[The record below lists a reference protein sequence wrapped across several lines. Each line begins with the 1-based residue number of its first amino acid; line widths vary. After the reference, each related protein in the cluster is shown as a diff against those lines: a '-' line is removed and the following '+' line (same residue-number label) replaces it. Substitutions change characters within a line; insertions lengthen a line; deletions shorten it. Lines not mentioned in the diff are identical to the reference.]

1 MTAVALALGAGVG
14 FGLYLVAYEWKARSA
29 PPRTGIRRPATS
41 RLPQLQR
48 RAGLALGVAAVM
60 AVLTRWPVAMLAGA
74 ALGAFLPD
82 LLSGQAERESAIART
97 EAIATWTE
105 MLRDTL
111 SGAHGLEE
119 VITATAPMAPAPIRH
134 EVSVLA
140 ARITHQRLP
149 SALRQF
155 ADDLADPTAD
165 LVVAALV
172 IAARGSPRALAE
184 LLGTLAVAARDDASM
199 RRRIEATR
207 ARARSTVQI
216 VTALTVVMM
225 VGLLVFNRN
234 YLDPYRH
241 PLGQLVL
248 ALVSALFGL
257 GLWWLARMAR
267 FVAPER
273 FLAAPAASEV
283 GEAR

>member
-14 FGLYLVAYEWKARSA
+14 FGLFLIASGWKGRFG
-29 PPRTGIRRPATS
+29 PPVIRRPVTS
-41 RLPQLQR
+41 RLPELER
-48 RAGLALGVAAVM
+48 RAGLALGVAAVT
-60 AVLTRWPVAMLAGA
+60 AILTRWPVAVLAGA

-82 LLSGQAERESAIART
+82 LLSGQAEREAAIART

-119 VITATAPMAPAPIRH
+119 VITATAPMAPAPIRD

-140 ARITHQRLP
+140 TRITHQRLP
-149 SALRQF
+149 SALRHF

-172 IAARGSPRALAE
+172 LAARGSPRALAE
-184 LLGTLAVAARDDASM
+184 LLGTLALAARDDASM
-199 RRRIEATR
+199 RRRVEATR

-225 VGLLVFNRN
+225 AGLLVFNRS
-234 YLDPYRH
+234 YLDPYHH

-248 ALVSALFGL
+248 ALVCGLFGL

-267 FVAPER
+267 FVSPER
-273 FLAAPAASEV
+273 FLAAPPASEI